1 MLKDFWFYLN
11 FIPFALGILFILMFI
26 MKSQSSDHSGLS
38 YIRNECAGL
47 NETDLDSEGWSA
59 MDFCIEEKTSKDL
72 AYALLLFIPGIIG
85 IVFIIP
91 LAIYLLL
98 SWGKH
103 RYGHLL

>member
-26 MKSQSSDHSGLS
+26 MKSQSSDYSGLS
-38 YIRNECAGL
+38 YIHNECEGL

-98 SWGKH
+98 TWRKH
-103 RYGHLL
+103 RYGHY

>member
-1 MLKDFWFYLN
+1 MFKDFWFY
-11 FIPFALGILFILMFI
+11 FYSIPFALGILFILMFI
-26 MKSQSSDHSGLS
+26 MKAQSSDYSGLS
-38 YIRNECAGL
+38 YLHNECEGL
-47 NETDLDSEGWSA
+47 DETDLDSEGWSA

-98 SWGKH
+98 SWRK
-103 RYGHLL
+103 YKFGHY

>member
-1 MLKDFWFYLN
+1 MFKDFWFYFN

-26 MKSQSSDHSGLS
+26 MKAQFSDHSGLS
-38 YIRNECAGL
+38 YMRNECAGL

-59 MDFCIEEKTSKDL
+59 MDFCIEENTSKDL

-91 LAIYLLL
+91 LAVYLLL
-98 SWGKH
+98 NWKKH
-103 RYGHLL
+103 RYGHH

>member
-59 MDFCIEEKTSKDL
+59 MDFCIEGNTSRDL
-72 AYALLLFIPGIIG
+72 AHALLLFIPGIMG

-91 LAIYLLL
+91 LAVYLLL
-98 SWGKH
+98 SWRKCK
-103 RYGHLL
+103 YGHY

>member
-1 MLKDFWFYLN
+1 
-11 FIPFALGILFILMFI
+11 MFI
-26 MKSQSSDHSGLS
+26 MKAQSSNYSGLS
-38 YIRNECAGL
+38 YMHNECEGL

-91 LAIYLLL
+91 LAVYLLL
-98 SWGKH
+98 NWRKCK
-103 RYGHLL
+103 YGHY